1 MAVNLLNCH
10 IKEEANAAK
19 LLLIRNMPVALPV
32 RIPVYGDTET
42 EKKAWLKIM
51 IESLQRLLGIMR

>member
-42 EKKAWLKIM
+42 E
-51 IESLQRLLGIMR
+51 